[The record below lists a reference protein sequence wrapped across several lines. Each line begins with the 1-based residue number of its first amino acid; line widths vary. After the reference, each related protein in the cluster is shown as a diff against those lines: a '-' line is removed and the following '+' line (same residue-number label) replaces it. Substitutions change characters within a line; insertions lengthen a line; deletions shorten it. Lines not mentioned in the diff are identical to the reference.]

1 MFAAVLAAPPAL
13 DAENHSP
20 VNRSPGIQTGT
31 HWPGRAMQG
40 YAFGDL
46 DAPSG
51 NEWQSPGE
59 LGCNKMMPRAVYYS
73 FKDKA
78 TAAKV
83 LPEYSPR
90 VMSLDGEWAFHWAPV
105 PEKRPRDFYK
115 ATGLKDWDRIKVPS
129 NWNIAGLQTDGSMK
143 YGKPIYVNQPVIFMH
158 EIKPGDWKKGV
169 MRTPPENWTTYKDR
183 NEVGS
188 YFRLFT
194 LPKEWKGEE
203 IYIAFDG
210 VDSFFYL
217 WINGR
222 YVGFSKNS
230 RNVARFDITKYLNK
244 PGESNTVAVE
254 VYRNSD
260 GSFLEAQ
267 DMFRLPGIFRSVRL
281 EATPKVHIADMRLTP
296 VVNADGDAVVKVSML
311 VQNLSDKNISN
322 LTLDLQLKSLR
333 LYTDESCGCAP
344 VGLTVGSGR
353 IAKGAEKALF
363 VEIPVPRP
371 RLWSAEIPNRY
382 LFTATLRDR
391 RKEIET
397 ISAFTGIRS
406 VEIKDV
412 DAKDDEFGQGGRFFL
427 VNGKPVKLRGVDR
440 HETDPSVG
448 HAISRDRMV
457 RDIMAMK
464 ANNINHVRNSHY
476 PDDPYWYYLTDRYG
490 IYLTDEANLESHE
503 YYYGD
508 ASLSHPVEWA
518 PAHVGRNIEMVAAR
532 FNYPSVVMWSLGNEA
547 GPGDNFRIARD
558 SVKALDLSRPV
569 HYERNSRIA
578 DVGSTMYPSVKWV
591 QESVKGTNKDI
602 KYPFYICEY
611 AHSMGNAL
619 GNFKDYWDAINST
632 NHFMGGAIWDWVDQS
647 IFNYDP
653 KTGARYLAYGG
664 DFGDTPNDGQF
675 VMNGIMNGDLSPK
688 PQLAEVRKVYQ
699 PAEISLVCG
708 KQGRPDAIKVFNRNY
723 FRALDD
729 VRLRLELQR
738 DGETVEEYIID
749 ADMPVVMP
757 RESKTVSLDKFIRLL
772 ADKNIRMGE
781 TDEFEYLNA
790 LLITRAGRPWAKAGH
805 VVAEEQ
811 FGLGLSAGGN
821 AGEGGA
827 DLSAPVRDSVSKS
840 RVEVSFDPVTGIPVS
855 MKINGKEMVHNGKG
869 LELDAFRAFVN
880 NDNWLYQSMYDL
892 GLNDLRHK
900 VVASSESELSDG
912 SRVWAFTVESQAPT
926 AYNIQGST
934 SVAHVKVTPDEAR
947 PMGTDDFKFTTNYVW
962 TMPADSS
969 SLSLRAV
976 TNSNKPETVLPRIG
990 LGMEVKGAYDAL
1002 SYFGRGPV
1010 GNYRDRKYSQN
1021 RAMYESRVMLQ
1032 FETFAKPQNMANHE
1046 DTRFVELMDV
1056 HSGFGLDITSP
1067 ADFAFSALPFSED
1080 ELVFAGHPYEL
1091 PQSDRT
1097 VLHLDAMM
1105 TGLGGNSCGQGAP
1118 LPHDR
1123 VKAGLHK
1130 FAFDFTA
1137 PDGLGLKKS
1146 RRDFS
1151 AAEPL
1156 AIDRDAEGLM
1166 TVRGFSAPDND
1177 GIYYSIDGGKAR
1189 RYQGPVALE
1198 KGGTVTAWRAACP
1211 GMKFMMGFLP
1221 LPEKK
1226 EEKK

>member
-1 MFAAVLAAPPAL
+1 MKKISAMMFAVALAAPL
-13 DAENHSP
+13 MLNAEAPLQSGFP
-20 VNRSPGIQTGT
+20 
-31 HWPGRAMQG
+31 WPGRALQG
-40 YAFGDL
+40 YAYGDL
-46 DAPSG
+46 AAPSG

-59 LGCNKMMPRAVYYS
+59 LGYNKMMPRAVYYS
-73 FKDKA
+73 FNDKA

-83 LPEYSPR
+83 LPEFSPR
-90 VMSLDGEWAFHWAPV
+90 VMSLDGEWAFHWAPT
-105 PEKRPRDFYK
+105 PDQRPADFYK
-115 ATGLKDWDRIKVPS
+115 AADLKGWDRIRVPS
-129 NWNIAGLQTDGSMK
+129 NWNIAGLQPDGSQK

-169 MRTPPENWTTYKDR
+169 MRTPPESWTTYKDR

-194 LPKEWKGEE
+194 LPKNWKGEE
-203 IYIAFDG
+203 VYIAFDG

-217 WINGR
+217 WINGK

-296 VVNADGDAVVKVSML
+296 VLRPDGDAVVKVSLL
-311 VQNLSDKNISN
+311 VRNLSDKNIKN
-322 LTLDLQLKSLR
+322 LNVDLQLKSLK
-333 LYTDESCGCAP
+333 LYTDESCCCEPINLSLEG
-344 VGLTVGSGR
+344 GLL
-353 IAKGAEKALF
+353 AKGAEKTLTA
-363 VEIPVPRP
+363 EIPVPAP

-382 LFTATLRDR
+382 LFTATLLDKR
-391 RKEIET
+391 REIET
-397 ISAFTGIRS
+397 VSAFTGIRS
-406 VEIKDV
+406 VEVKDV
-412 DAKDDEFGQGGRFFL
+412 EAKDDEFGQGGRFFL

-503 YYYGD
+503 YYYWD

-518 PAHVGRNIEMVAAR
+518 PAHVGRNVELVASR

-558 SVKALDLSRPV
+558 SVRTLDLSRPV
-569 HYERNSRIA
+569 HYERNNDIA
-578 DVGSTMYPSVKWV
+578 DVGSNMYPSVKWV
-591 QESVKGTNKDI
+591 REAVKGADKDI

-647 IFNYDP
+647 LYNYDP
-653 KTGARYLAYGG
+653 TTGARYLAYGG

-675 VMNGIMNGDLSPK
+675 VMNGIMNGDLTPK
-688 PQLAEVRKVYQ
+688 PQLAEVKKVYQ
-699 PAEISLVCG
+699 PVEFTLVRDADN
-708 KQGRPDAIKVFNRNY
+708 RPVAVRVFNRNY

-729 VRLRLELQR
+729 VRLRLDLQR
-738 DGETVEEYIID
+738 DGDTVGEYVID

-757 RESKTVSLDKFIRLL
+757 RESKTVSFDKFVRVL
-772 ADKNIRMGE
+772 ADKNIRMGD
-781 TDEFEYLNA
+781 TDEFEYLGVA
-790 LLITRAGRPWAKAGH
+790 LLNRAGKPWAKAGH
-805 VVAEEQ
+805 VLAEEQ
-811 FGLGLSAGGN
+811 FDLTKASAN
-821 AGEGGA
+821 AA
-827 DLSAPVRDSVSKS
+827 ASVNHNTKKGKIDVTFNTS
-840 RVEVSFDPVTGIPVS
+840 TGIPVS
-855 MKINGKEMVHNGKG
+855 LKINGREMVHNGKG
-869 LELDAFRAFVN
+869 LRLDAFRAFVN
-880 NDNWLYQSMYDL
+880 NDNWLYKSMYDL

-900 VVASSESELSDG
+900 VIATSETTLPDG
-912 SRVWAFTVESQAPT
+912 TDVIAFTVESQAPT
-926 AYNIQGST
+926 AYNIEGST
-934 SVAHVKVTPDEAR
+934 SVAHVKVTPDVKR
-947 PMGTDDFKFTTNYVW
+947 PMGKDDFKFITNYVW
-962 TMPADSS
+962 TMPADES

-976 TNSNKPETVLPRIG
+976 TNSNKPETILPRIG
-990 LGMEVKGAYDAL
+990 LSMEVDGAYDGL
-1002 SYFGRGPV
+1002 TYFGRGPV
-1010 GNYRDRKYSQN
+1010 SNYRDRKTSQN
-1021 RAMYESRVMLQ
+1021 IAMYESRVMLQ
-1032 FETFAKPQNMANHE
+1032 FENFAKPQNMANHE
-1046 DTRFVELMDV
+1046 DTRFVELVDA
-1056 HSGFGLDITSP
+1056 HSGAGIDITSP
-1067 ADFAFSALPFSED
+1067 GAFSFTVLPFSEE

-1091 PQSDRT
+1091 PQSDRS

-1118 LPHDR
+1118 LAPDR
-1123 VKAGLHK
+1123 VKAGLHT
-1130 FAFDFTA
+1130 FAFDITA

-1146 RRDFS
+1146 RRDFN
-1151 AAEPL
+1151 AVMPL
-1156 AIDRDAEGLM
+1156 AIDRNAGGLM
-1166 TVRGFSAPDND
+1166 TIVDAGNPAGD
-1177 GIYYSIDGGKAR
+1177 GIFYSIDGGKAQK
-1189 RYQGPVALE
+1189 YHTPVALP
-1198 KGGTVTAWRAACP
+1198 KGGTVTAWRAAVP
-1211 GMKFMMGFLP
+1211 KMKFMMSFLP
-1221 LPEKK
+1221 VPEPK
-1226 EEKK
+1226 EEKE